1 MIIPAEPNAT
11 TKTIPIIMKNFHFR
25 QNITCYTCSA
35 PF

>member
-25 QNITCYTCSA
+25 QNITC
-35 PF
+35 